1 MYEII
6 RMKENNVASKL
17 YQDRNEFIK
26 DFQIFEKSG
35 LPCKANGTS
44 KDTGEPVSVTRNG
57 WNDDDVVLTAMVD
70 FGHGKVY
77 SYQAGKR
84 YSGQYEVLTKYGQ
97 AIVTVSYAWRNI
109 DDFRAE
115 MWNLGYDESVM
126 FESILVRKVVS
137 K

>member
-17 YQDRNEFIK
+17 YKDKDQFLA
-26 DFQIFEKSG
+26 DFQIFSKKG
-35 LPCKANGTS
+35 IPCKASGIS
-44 KDTGEPVSVTRNG
+44 KTGEPVSVTRNG
-57 WNDDDVVLTAMVD
+57 WNDDDVVLTAKVD
-70 FGHGKVY
+70 FGSGKVY
-77 SYQAGKR
+77 TYQAGKR

-97 AIVTVSYAWRNI
+97 SIVNVSYAWRNI

-115 MWNLGYDESVM
+115 MWNLGYDEPVM
-126 FESILVRKVVS
+126 FESILVRKVVI